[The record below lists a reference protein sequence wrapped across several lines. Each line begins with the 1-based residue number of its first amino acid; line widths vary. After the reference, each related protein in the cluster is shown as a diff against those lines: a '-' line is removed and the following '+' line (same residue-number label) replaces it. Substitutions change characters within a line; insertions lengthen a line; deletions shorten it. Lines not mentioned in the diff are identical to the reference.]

1 MTDQPIALAALLRKR
16 RDVAFEVAELERAT
30 EAKRQDLIHIDA
42 VIRLFAPELDLANT
56 PERKRK
62 PRRLAYFGHGEIS
75 RRCLDMLRGGA
86 TLAASDIAR
95 QAMTD
100 KELNWETERSM
111 RIEFTRRITSQLNA
125 MARKSEIAKIGS
137 GRGVRWQL
145 PIGGETPS

>member
-1 MTDQPIALAALLRKR
+1 MTDQPIALAALVRKR

-42 VIRLFAPELDLANT
+42 VIRLFAPELDLENV
-56 PERKRK
+56 PERKRR

-75 RRCLDMLRGGA
+75 RRCFDMLRGGA

-100 KELNWETERSM
+100 KELNWETERQM
-111 RIEFTRRITSQLNA
+111 RIEFTRRITMQLNA
-125 MARKSEIAKIGS
+125 MARKGEVAKLGS

-145 PIGGETPS
+145 P